1 MKRLS
6 PAAVVALEEAL
17 AVIYHYKTDL
27 RRFLEIAVGNRTLI
41 ARYRWDDPSVYKR
54 QIVRDLIGTLCGD
67 QDRYLPALTQL
78 CLAVVE
84 IKTFEHLARLDDGAK
99 RVKDAKAAVAKLRD
113 LVEPHKEAKD
123 EELEARERQRRAD
136 ERLKQNS
143 AIRAKLAELKSEFF
157 ALATSDGAQERGYQ
171 LEKILRGLFDLFDLD
186 PKASFKIVGEQID
199 GAFAFQGTDYL
210 LEARWTKAP
219 QDAGALYEFE
229 GKVRRK
235 LDNTL
240 GLFIAI
246 NGFSAEA
253 LPAAGTGDRPRI
265 LLMDGP
271 DLVAVLDERI
281 ELGALILRKKQHA
294 ARTGKIY
301 LQSSELLAAAG

>member
-17 AVIYHYKTDL
+17 TAIYHYKNDL
-27 RRFLEIAVGNRTLI
+27 RRFLEIAIKNKTLVD
-41 ARYRWDDPSVYKR
+41 RYHWENTGVYKR
-54 QIVRDLIGTLCGD
+54 QIVRELVGLLCGD

-84 IKTFEHLARLDDGAK
+84 LNSFEHLARLDDGAR
-99 RVKDAKAAVAKLRD
+99 RVREAKTAVTNLRE

-123 EELEARERQRRAD
+123 EELEARERQRRAN

-143 AIRAKLAELKSEFF
+143 AVRAKLAEIKAEFY
-157 ALATSDGAQERGYQ
+157 ALATSDGKQERGYQ

-186 PKASFKIVGEQID
+186 PKASFKITGEQID
-199 GAFAFQGTDYL
+199 GGFAFQGTDYL
-210 LEARWTKAP
+210 LEARWTKTL
-219 QDAGALYEFE
+219 QDASALYEFD

-240 GLFIAI
+240 GLFLAI

-253 LPAAGTGDRPRI
+253 LPAVGAGDRPRVI
-265 LLMDGP
+265 LMDGA

-294 ARTGKIY
+294 ARTGNIF
-301 LQSSELLAAAG
+301 LQFHELTG